1 MSARDQI
8 MTGAGA
14 AAPAGAAKPAGG
26 WGTGGLSTQAARLRR
41 RFPTVAD
48 LAAQARRRT
57 PRFAYDF
64 VSGGVN
70 DDLGLARN
78 RRALDA
84 IEIVPR
90 YGLDVRSVTTE
101 TTLFGRGYALP
112 VGVAP
117 MGLAGLL
124 WPDADES
131 IARAAQRARI
141 PYVMST
147 VANTSIERIA
157 AIAPDVFWYQLYNVP
172 ENDHAVSLD
181 LIRRAQAAGAHALVL
196 TMDVPVRSKRVR
208 DVRNGLVV
216 PFRPTLRTAWDVARA
231 PGWALAMLRKGQP
244 RFHNF
249 EAYLGPDASTAD
261 LASFVFQKM
270 TGPLTWESVARF
282 RDAWTGPLIVKGI
295 LHPDDAE
302 TAVALGA
309 DGILVSN
316 HGGRQFDAAPA
327 TASALPAIVERV
339 GGRATVLVDGSISSG
354 LDLLRVLG
362 RGAVSA
368 FAGRAFL
375 MAYAAAGEDG
385 VDHVVRLFTEELRVA
400 LAQSGAAALGVTLGA
415 AALDAAPGGAGG
427 PNGPHHHP

>member
-1 MSARDQI
+1 MSARDPAMEAATPQASAVPPVPKPQA
-8 MTGAGA
+8 TPTAGAG
-14 AAPAGAAKPAGG
+14 
-26 WGTGGLSTQAARLRR
+26 WGSGGLSSEAARLRR

-64 VSGGVN
+64 VAGGVG
-70 DDLGLARN
+70 DDHGLARN
-78 RRALDA
+78 RQALNA

-90 YGLDVRSVTTE
+90 YGVDLRGVSIE

-124 WPDADES
+124 WPDADEA
-131 IARAAQRARI
+131 IAAAAQRARI

-147 VANTSIERIA
+147 VANSSIERIA
-157 AIAPDVFWYQLYNVP
+157 RIAPDVFWYQLYNVP

-231 PGWALAMLRKGQP
+231 PLWALAMLRRGQP
-244 RFHNF
+244 RFFNF
-249 EAYLGPDASTAD
+249 EPYLGPDASTGD
-261 LASFVFQKM
+261 LAGFVYQKM

-282 RDAWTGPLIVKGI
+282 RDVWRGPLIVKGI
-295 LHPDDAE
+295 LHPDDADK
-302 TAVALGA
+302 AVSLGV

-327 TASALPAIVERV
+327 AIDALPPIEERV
-339 GGRATVLVDGSISSG
+339 RGRATVLVDGAMVSG
-354 LDLLRVLG
+354 LDLLRARK
-362 RGAVSA
+362 RGAAAA

-375 MAYAAAGEDG
+375 MAYAAAGADG
-385 VDHVVRLFTEELRVA
+385 LDHVVRLFTEEFRTA
-400 LAQSGAAALGVTLGA
+400 LIQSGTLLHDPSPSRAGVP
-415 AALDAAPGGAGG
+415 AP
-427 PNGPHHHP
+427 